1 MKLFKTY
8 SEKEVKRV
16 MPIVNK
22 INSLEP
28 EMEKLTDHELKE
40 KTEYFK
46 KQLSEGKKLDDI
58 LPEAFAVVREASKRA
73 LGMRHFDVQL
83 IGGIILH
90 QGRIAEMKTGEG
102 KTLVATLPVYL
113 NALEGKGVHVI
124 TVNDYLAKRD
134 SEWMGK
140 LYKFLG
146 LSVGLVIAGMD
157 PQAKQKAYAADI
169 IISVRDLCKC
179 FGDFIAVDHI
189 TFDVKRGE
197 IFGFLGA
204 NGAGK
209 TTAMRMLCG
218 LSYPTSGRGMVAG
231 YDVMT
236 QGEEIKK
243 HIGYMSQKFS
253 LYDDLTVR
261 ENIRLYAGI
270 YGLSRYQ
277 MLRRTV
283 EMLNRLHFRSEIDTL
298 VGSLPL
304 GWKQK
309 LAFSIATLH
318 RPEVVFLDEPTGGVD
333 PVTRRQFWEMIYE
346 AASGGTTVFVTTHYM
361 DEAEYCSRVSIM
373 VDGKVKALGSPAELK
388 KQYAVGSMDEV
399 FRILAR
405 SAKRGE

>member
-1 MKLFKTY
+1 M
-8 SEKEVKRV
+8 
-16 MPIVNK
+16 N
-22 INSLEP
+22 
-28 EMEKLTDHELKE
+28 
-40 KTEYFK
+40 
-46 KQLSEGKKLDDI
+46 
-58 LPEAFAVVREASKRA
+58 
-73 LGMRHFDVQL
+73 
-83 IGGIILH
+83 
-90 QGRIAEMKTGEG
+90 
-102 KTLVATLPVYL
+102 
-113 NALEGKGVHVI
+113 
-124 TVNDYLAKRD
+124 
-134 SEWMGK
+134 
-140 LYKFLG
+140 
-146 LSVGLVIAGMD
+146 
-157 PQAKQKAYAADI
+157 DI
-169 IISVRDLCKC
+169 IILVRDLCKC
-179 FGDFIAVDHI
+179 FGDFVAVDHI

-361 DEAEYCSRVSIM
+361 DEAEYCNRISIM
-373 VDGKVKALGSPAELK
+373 VDGQIKALDTPARLK
-388 KQYAVGSMDEV
+388 QQFGADTMDDV
-399 FRILAR
+399 FQQLAR
-405 SAKRGE
+405 HAVRKAD

>member
-1 MKLFKTY
+1 M
-8 SEKEVKRV
+8 
-16 MPIVNK
+16 N
-22 INSLEP
+22 
-28 EMEKLTDHELKE
+28 
-40 KTEYFK
+40 
-46 KQLSEGKKLDDI
+46 
-58 LPEAFAVVREASKRA
+58 
-73 LGMRHFDVQL
+73 
-83 IGGIILH
+83 
-90 QGRIAEMKTGEG
+90 
-102 KTLVATLPVYL
+102 
-113 NALEGKGVHVI
+113 
-124 TVNDYLAKRD
+124 
-134 SEWMGK
+134 
-140 LYKFLG
+140 
-146 LSVGLVIAGMD
+146 
-157 PQAKQKAYAADI
+157 DI

-179 FGDFIAVDHI
+179 FGDFVAVDHI

-218 LSYPTSGRGMVAG
+218 LSYPTSGRGIVAG

-270 YGLSRYQ
+270 YGLGRYQ

-283 EMLNRLHFRSEIDTL
+283 EMLNRLHFRSEI
-298 VGSLPL
+298 
-304 GWKQK
+304 
-309 LAFSIATLH
+309 SIATLH

-405 SAKRGE
+405 CAKRGE